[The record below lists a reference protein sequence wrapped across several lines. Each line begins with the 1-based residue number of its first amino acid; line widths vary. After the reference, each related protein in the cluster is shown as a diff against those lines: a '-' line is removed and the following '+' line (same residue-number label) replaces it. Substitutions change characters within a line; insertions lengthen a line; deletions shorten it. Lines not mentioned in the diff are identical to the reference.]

1 MVPREHWLATAR
13 DDVRREE
20 VLAMYALKRI
30 AAYAIDLM
38 LIVGPCSALITYGET
53 WFFTSVPQSMHLF
66 SGLGMWGIS
75 LVMPIL
81 ILGTLSGLTGRTPG
95 KWIMF
100 LKLQDFGGDP
110 PGIAQ
115 GILRELIKAVSLGFF
130 FGMIWAL
137 QGVVTGRQTFYD
149 QWLDL
154 EVDDL
159 RPVGLTP
166 TQKNFRKYMREQARK
181 QRQKR

>member
-1 MVPREHWLATAR
+1 
-13 DDVRREE
+13 
-20 VLAMYALKRI
+20 MYALKRI

-38 LIVGPCSALITYGET
+38 LIVGPCSALITYGEF
-53 WFFTSVPQSMHLF
+53 WIFQVVPQSMHLF
-66 SGLGMWGIS
+66 SGLGMWGVS
-75 LVMPIL
+75 LALPVL
-81 ILGTLSGLTGRTPG
+81 LLGTLSGLTGRTPG

-100 LKLQDFGGDP
+100 LKVQDFGGDP

-181 QRQKR
+181 QKQKR